1 MRVVLDA
8 NVLIAALTKPG
19 GSAGRLVG
27 AWRQGRF
34 DVIASAE
41 TLTEA
46 RLVLDARWLARLSSQ
61 EAIRDLLAELGSR
74 SLKVNG
80 GTIKGVRLKDKGDVR
95 LVEAAA
101 AGKADYLVTADRE
114 LLRLRGYAGTEI
126 VTAGELARVLV
137 RVPESLGD
145 SPV

>member
-19 GSAGRLVG
+19 GSAGRLVR
-27 AWRQGRF
+27 AWREGRF
-34 DVIASAE
+34 DVVASAE

-46 RLVLDARWLARLSSQ
+46 CLVLDARWLARLSSQ

-74 SLKVNG
+74 SLKVKG
-80 GTIKGVRLKDKGDVR
+80 GAIEGVRLKDKGDVR

-126 VTAGELARVLV
+126 VTAGELV
-137 RVPESLGD
+137 RVIESLGD